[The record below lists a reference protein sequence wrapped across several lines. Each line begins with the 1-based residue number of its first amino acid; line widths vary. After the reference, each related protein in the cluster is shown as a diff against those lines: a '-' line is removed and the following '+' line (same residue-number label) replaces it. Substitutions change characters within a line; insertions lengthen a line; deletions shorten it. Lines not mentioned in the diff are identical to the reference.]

1 MQPITQMTKKLVLPM
16 IAGLAVTAATMSSC
30 TNEHNEET
38 KIEKAIPT
46 EDIAL
51 IGLGTSALGSFMYA
65 NRKKKQMKVMSSQI
79 DDLQSKLSQQND
91 ENKRLKTK
99 EDLQSKKIDDLQQKY
114 LTLEGKIVSLEKAQ
128 NSYDLS
134 KDKEEM
140 DIFYNDYKEKL
151 KSMQKEKEKLENDLD
166 VIEGNLEDVHRHY
179 KTIKSNL
186 DETKAFYQEISTK
199 ITEILKN
206 EINAVVSNDEYTP
219 LLEKII
225 AKKVDKIKQDAI
237 TKNELNRAVYSIKQ
251 EMISF
256 RIKYY
261 GL

>member
-1 MQPITQMTKKLVLPM
+1 M
-16 IAGLAVTAATMSSC
+16 
-30 TNEHNEET
+30 
-38 KIEKAIPT
+38 
-46 EDIAL
+46 
-51 IGLGTSALGSFMYA
+51 
-65 NRKKKQMKVMSSQI
+65 
-79 DDLQSKLSQQND
+79 
-91 ENKRLKTK
+91 
-99 EDLQSKKIDDLQQKY
+99 QSKKIDDLQQKY

-166 VIEGNLEDVHRHY
+166 VIEGNLEDVHRHN

-199 ITEILKN
+199 MTEILKN